1 MNYES
6 MAYRSFKSRT
16 VLVRGDR
23 KVTTGIPV
31 SNLEPL
37 RGDREAT
44 DARVRLNSRDQMP
57 LSMLGGLLHCTT
69 VVGPKVITSQPHGS
83 CEGGRSEER
92 RVGKECR
99 CRWWPECE
107 ETR

>member
-1 MNYES
+1 YSDMKYFIMIKTFNS
-6 MAYRSFKSRT
+6 MTNQSLKYIIF
-16 VLVRGDR
+16 LVIGNR

-83 CEGGRSEER
+83 CEGGHIFMQ
-92 RVGKECR
+92 KF
-99 CRWWPECE
+99 
-107 ETR
+107 

>member
-1 MNYES
+1 GKVSLIQNFITIMNYES

-57 LSMLGGLLHCTT
+57 MSMLGGLLHCTT

-83 CEGGRSEER
+83 CEGGHIFMQ
-92 RVGKECR
+92 KF
-99 CRWWPECE
+99 
-107 ETR
+107 